1 MLSSEGFPSGATVGY
16 AKSQVRDIL
25 KAEFNKSVELQVNL
39 SQLDEFSCPVNSSMK
54 QTLFKFDKN
63 SIKLTQTVFICLFH
77 CHKLLCSQNKSLIF
91 HPTPK
96 LISWQWERSHL
107 NIFSEVASI
116 QKDLHICAHF
126 CVKVV
131 IDLDQSAK
139 SPWYCILCCE
149 TCLHRSL
156 SVSDLF
162 TT

>member
-63 SIKLTQTVFICLFH
+63 CIKLTQTTFVCLFH
-77 CHKLLCSQNKSLIF
+77 CHKLLFSQNKYLISQ
-91 HPTPK
+91 PIPK

-107 NIFSEVASI
+107 NKKFKRPSYMCTFLCKSGNR
-116 QKDLHICAHF
+116 
-126 CVKVV
+126 
-131 IDLDQSAK
+131 LDQSAN
-139 SPWYCILCCE
+139 SP
-149 TCLHRSL
+149 
-156 SVSDLF
+156 
-162 TT
+162 